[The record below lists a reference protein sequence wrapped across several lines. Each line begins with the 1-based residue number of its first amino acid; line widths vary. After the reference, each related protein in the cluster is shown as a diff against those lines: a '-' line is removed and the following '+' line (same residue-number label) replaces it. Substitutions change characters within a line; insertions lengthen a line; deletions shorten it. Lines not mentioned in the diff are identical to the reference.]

1 MGQVWAEM
9 GQVWAEMGQVWAETE
24 YGNTAAQVGTEHRA
38 M

>member
-1 MGQVWAEM
+1 M

-24 YGNTAAQVGTEHRA
+24 YGNTAAQVRTEHRA